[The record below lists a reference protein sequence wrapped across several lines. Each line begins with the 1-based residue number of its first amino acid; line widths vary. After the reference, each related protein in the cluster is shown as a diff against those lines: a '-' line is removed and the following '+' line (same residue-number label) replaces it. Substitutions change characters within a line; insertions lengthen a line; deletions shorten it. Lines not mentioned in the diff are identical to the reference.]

1 MYATHPPTTHV
12 RGRAALQRS
21 TLQASVQKNVGPPV
35 QVMEVAEAALQMCAD
50 RGVLDA
56 RMRTR

>member
-1 MYATHPPTTHV
+1 V